1 MKIIPVKPNSK
12 IDVTFIC
19 PESQAELMESLDKI
33 QREIEDGTF
42 KYKSIMFDS
51 FTFWGNLLLSKCVE
65 ETKDAGTFTIKRE
78 LIDSKRS
85 DMAAYGAIGQY
96 AMDICKAL
104 GRISQQGIIVV
115 ALFQGEEDPKWNR
128 DLALSPSFPGKQ
140 FLISVKSFFDLIG
153 LIVTRLDEDGM
164 PIYPPL
170 IKFGPPNQGFMCG
183 YTGKPRKN
191 LEGICDFNKILDPAD
206 GGKFILIYSSE
217 SKEGK
222 STTCLQS
229 LPQPILDFYVE
240 SRNPNTS
247 LDALNE

>member
-1 MKIIPVKPNSK
+1 M
-12 IDVTFIC
+12 TFIA
-19 PESQAELMESLDKI
+19 PGSQAELMETLDKI
-33 QREIEDGTF
+33 QREIEEGTF

-96 AMDICKAL
+96 ASDICKAF

-115 ALFQGEEDPKWNR
+115 CIFQGEEDPKWNR
-128 DLALSPSFPGKQ
+128 DLAVGPSFPGKQ
-140 FLISVKSFFDLIG
+140 FLVQAKSYFDLIG
-153 LIVTRLDEDGM
+153 LLVTRLDENNM

-170 IKFGPPNQGFMCG
+170 IKFGPSGQGFMAG
-183 YTGKPRKN
+183 YTGKPRKS
-191 LEGICDFNKILDPAD
+191 LEGPCDFSKIVDGTE
-206 GGKFILIYSSE
+206 GGKFILLYSAE

-222 STTCLQS
+222 STSCLQS
-229 LPQPILDFYVE
+229 LPQPILNIYVE
-240 SRNPNTS
+240 ERNPNSS
-247 LDALNE
+247 LDALDG